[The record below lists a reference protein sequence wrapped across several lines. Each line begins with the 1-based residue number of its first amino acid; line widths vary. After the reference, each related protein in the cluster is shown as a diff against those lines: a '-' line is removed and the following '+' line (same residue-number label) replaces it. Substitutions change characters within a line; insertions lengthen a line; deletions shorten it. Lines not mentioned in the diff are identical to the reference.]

1 MGTGKTSLSYSTS
14 ILLLLF
20 LSLRELGCPSYA
32 ALGQIS
38 KRLEHAWSNFT
49 HLCKGVHAGVFLLPF
64 PIVEA
69 ILHGYLN
76 EITATCNFMA
86 ILIRK

>member
-1 MGTGKTSLSYSTS
+1 MPSLYESPEYRFADAVHMGTGKTSLSYSTS

-38 KRLEHAWSNFT
+38 KRLEHAWSSFT
-49 HLCKGVHAGVFLLPF
+49 HLCK
-64 PIVEA
+64 
-69 ILHGYLN
+69 
-76 EITATCNFMA
+76 
-86 ILIRK
+86 